1 MSTGNCRVVLA
12 WAAPRS
18 GDPATGFGHSA
29 TGFGHSSARAVS
41 SSSSA
46 VTVNVWVSAS
56 AVIVGGALRLWYQLG
71 GVGDPPLAAQIAH
84 RPPGWGGQAPRGER
98 PIPGLA
104 PIGVL

>member
-1 MSTGNCRVVLA
+1 MNTGNCRVVLA

-56 AVIVGGALRLWYQLG
+56 AGIVGWGLRLWDQVG
-71 GVGDPPLAAQIAH
+71 GGGDPPLAAPVAD
-84 RPPGWGGQAPRGER
+84 PPPWLGGQATRGTR
-98 PIPGLA
+98 ALPDLA
-104 PIGVL
+104 PT